1 MLDRILSLGPNTEAA
16 VRMPVEPL
24 YEHVDATKVGA
35 YCAFWTEVSYCTE
48 NSRRRSGAA
57 ALPSLKLAHA
67 PIVNAACGLLADDVM
82 VHLRIR
88 SSKTRQR

>member
-1 MLDRILSLGPNTEAA
+1 MLDRILSLGPNPK
-16 VRMPVEPL
+16 RLSRCLSRPL

-35 YCAFWTEVSYCTE
+35 YCAFWNGSFVLYRKFSTEVWSGRLTFAQAGSCAD
-48 NSRRRSGAA
+48 RQRSLQGYAE
-57 ALPSLKLAHA
+57 
-67 PIVNAACGLLADDVM
+67 DVM